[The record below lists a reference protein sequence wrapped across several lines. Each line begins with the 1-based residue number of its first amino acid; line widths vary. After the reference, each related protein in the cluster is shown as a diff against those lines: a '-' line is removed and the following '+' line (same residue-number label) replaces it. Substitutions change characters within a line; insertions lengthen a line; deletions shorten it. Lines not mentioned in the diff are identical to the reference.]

1 MMPVSEKMTPERWRR
16 VETIFQ
22 TALDVAPENRERF
35 LAEACAG
42 DEVLHREVE
51 RLIEGYEAADEFLE
65 QPAVDLKQ
73 IAANELPTLRLED
86 LHGSAHALESGA
98 AVGAYRVIGELG
110 RGGMGAVY
118 LAERADGDFRK
129 LVAVKVVKRGMDTEF
144 VLRRFR
150 HERRALAAL
159 DHPNIAR
166 LLDAGATHDGL
177 PYIIMEYVE
186 GQDIDRYCDERK
198 LSINARLRLFL
209 AVCAGVSHAHRNLI
223 IHRDIKP
230 SNILVTADGTPKLLD
245 FGIAKILNPTLADAP
260 LEHTATALR
269 MLTPDYASPEQ
280 VRGERVTTA
289 SDVYSLGVLLY
300 LLLTGRPPYYF
311 RTHQFGEIA
320 RVVCEQNPLRPSAAI
335 NSAVPVAA
343 NDFETVAATGEASA
357 DRRAANAASGDGQT
371 AGVEARGAAGNETRG
386 AADEARGATG
396 DMPTLDELA
405 RARSSAPDRLRRSLA
420 DDLDNIVLKAL
431 RKEPVRRYASVEQFA
446 EDIERHLEGLPVRA
460 RADTFTYRSRKFVG
474 RNKAGVAAAIGVA
487 LSLVGGLTATTW
499 QWRAAQVQRAR
510 AEAESGRAKRRF
522 EDLRRL
528 THSMMFEMH
537 DAVSNLEGSTTARRL
552 LAQRTLEYLDGL
564 AREASDDPTL
574 QIELF
579 IAYINLGDVQGNPF
593 YPNIGDTAGAL
604 ESYRKAQAIADALDR
619 AAPTDERARR
629 RVWLTHIKI
638 GDMQAFTGDTNGA
651 KESFSRAQAIIEDLA
666 AAHPE
671 NATLQQDLGSS
682 YDRSGNVLLA
692 TGDARAA
699 LDSFRRALAIFREL
713 SAKQP
718 ANDAL
723 RRNVAST
730 YGQIGKAQLGI
741 GALDE
746 SLASYRKLVELN
758 RARFAGD
765 PANAVTRD
773 DLAGSLGALGV
784 AQAEAGDMKGARQS
798 VSEQLEMYREMSV
811 ADPANVK
818 TRTALA
824 DAGERL
830 KKLAR

>member
-1 MMPVSEKMTPERWRR
+1 MMTPERWRR
-16 VETIFQ
+16 VETVFQ

-42 DEVLHREVE
+42 DEVLRREVE
-51 RLIEGYEAADEFLE
+51 CLIEDYEAADEFLE
-65 QPAVDLKQ
+65 QPAIDLKQ
-73 IAANELPTLRLED
+73 IAGNEEPTLRAED
-86 LHGSAHALESGA
+86 MPGNAHGLESGA
-98 AVGAYRVIGELG
+98 RVGAYRVLRELG

-129 LVAVKVVKRGMDTEF
+129 LVAVKVVKRGMDTDF
-144 VLRRFR
+144 VLRRFH

-166 LLDAGATHDGL
+166 LLDAGATDDGL
-177 PYIIMEYVE
+177 PYIIMEHVE

-198 LSINARLRLFL
+198 LSIDARLRLFL
-209 AVCAGVSHAHRNLI
+209 AVCAGVSHAHQSLI

-230 SNILVTADGTPKLLD
+230 SNILVTGDGTPKLLD
-245 FGIAKILNPTLADAP
+245 FGIAKILNPSLADAP
-260 LEHTATALR
+260 FEHTATALR

-300 LLLTGRPPYYF
+300 LLLTGRPPYHF
-311 RTHQFGEIA
+311 RTHRLEEIA

-335 NSAVPVAA
+335 GLTTLATASG
-343 NDFETVAATGEASA
+343 FETARRIGKASD
-357 DRRAANAASGDGQT
+357 DRP
-371 AGVEARGAAGNETRG
+371 NESAPESRQLRN
-386 AADEARGATG
+386 EARGATG
-396 DMPTLDELA
+396 DTPSLDELA

-431 RKEPVRRYASVEQFA
+431 RKEPSRRYASVEQFA

-460 RADTFTYRSRKFVG
+460 RADTFAYRSRKFVG
-474 RNKAGVAAAIGVA
+474 RNKAGIAAAVGVA

-499 QWRAAQVQRAR
+499 QWRVAQVERAR
-510 AEAESGRAKRRF
+510 AEAEGERAKRRF

-537 DAVSNLEGSTTARRL
+537 DAVSNLEGSTSARQL

-564 AREASDDPTL
+564 ARDSGDDPTL
-574 QIELF
+574 LTELV

-593 YPNIGDTAGAL
+593 YPNIGDAAGAL
-604 ESYRKAQAIADALDR
+604 ESYRKAQAIAETLAN
-619 AAPTDERARR
+619 AAPGDERARR
-629 RVWLTHIKI
+629 RLWLTQIKI
-638 GDMQAFTGDTNGA
+638 GDMQSFTGDTDGA
-651 KESFSRAQAIIEDLA
+651 KESFSRAQTTIEELA

-671 NATLQQDLGSS
+671 NVTLRRDLGSS
-682 YDRSGNVLLA
+682 YDRSGNILLA

-699 LDSFRRALAIFREL
+699 LDSFRRALAIFGEL
-713 SAKQP
+713 SAKEP
-718 ANDAL
+718 TNDAL
-723 RRNVAST
+723 RRNVASA
-730 YGQIGKAQLGI
+730 YGKIGSAQLKI
-741 GALDE
+741 GEPGE
-746 SLASYRKLVELN
+746 SLTSYRKLVELN
-758 RARFAGD
+758 RARLAADRG
-765 PANAVTRD
+765 NAVTRD
-773 DLAGSLGALGV
+773 DLAGSLGALGE
-784 AQAEAGDMKGARQS
+784 AQKANGDINGARQS
-798 VSEQLEMYREMSV
+798 LYEQLEIYREMSV

-830 KKLAR
+830 KNLAR

>member
-1 MMPVSEKMTPERWRR
+1 MTPERWRR

-42 DEVLHREVE
+42 DEVLHREVG

-65 QPAVDLKQ
+65 QPAVDLRQ
-73 IAANELPTLRLED
+73 FAADELPTLRLED
-86 LHGSAHALESGA
+86 LPGSAHALESGA

-186 GQDIDRYCDERK
+186 GRDIDRYCDERK

-311 RTHQFGEIA
+311 RTRQFGEIA

-335 NSAVPVAA
+335 NSAVPPAA
-343 NDFETVAATGEASA
+343 SDFETVATTGEARA
-357 DRRAANAASGDGQT
+357 DGRTANAAPGNGQT
-371 AGVEARGAAGNETRG
+371 AGVEARGAT
-386 AADEARGATG
+386 DEARGATG

-431 RKEPVRRYASVEQFA
+431 RKEPARRYASVEQFA
-446 EDIERHLEGLPVRA
+446 EDIERHLDGLPVRA

-499 QWRAAQVQRAR
+499 QWRAAQVERAR
-510 AEAESGRAKRRF
+510 AEAEGGRAKRRF

-537 DAVSNLEGSTTARRL
+537 DAVSNLEGSTTARQL
-552 LAQRTLEYLDGL
+552 LARRTLEYLDGL

-593 YPNIGDTAGAL
+593 YPNIGDAGGAL
-604 ESYRKAQAIADALDR
+604 ESYRKAQAIADALAR
-619 AAPTDERARR
+619 AAPADERARR

-638 GDMQAFTGDTNGA
+638 GDMQVFTGDTNGA
-651 KESFSRAQAIIEDLA
+651 KESFSRAQANIEELA

-671 NATLQQDLGSS
+671 NVTLQQDLGSS

-730 YGQIGKAQLGI
+730 HGQIGKAQLRI

-758 RARFAGD
+758 RARLADD

-784 AQAEAGDMKGARQS
+784 AQAEAGDVSGARQS
-798 VSEQLEMYREMSV
+798 ISEQLEMYREMSV

>member
-1 MMPVSEKMTPERWRR
+1 MQVSEKMTPERWRR

-42 DEVLHREVE
+42 DEVLHREVG

-65 QPAVDLKQ
+65 QPAVDLRQ

-86 LHGSAHALESGA
+86 MHGSAHALESGA

-118 LAERADGDFRK
+118 LAERADDDFRK

-198 LSINARLRLFL
+198 LSIDARLRLFL

-311 RTHQFGEIA
+311 RTRQFAEIA
-320 RVVCEQNPLRPSAAI
+320 RVVCEENPLRPSAAI
-335 NSAVPVAA
+335 NSTVPAA
-343 NDFETVAATGEASA
+343 ASDFETVAAVGEASA
-357 DRRAANAASGDGQT
+357 DGRPANVASGGGQT
-371 AGVEARGAAGNETRG
+371 AGVEARG

-431 RKEPVRRYASVEQFA
+431 RKEPARRYASVEQFA

-499 QWRAAQVQRAR
+499 QWRAAQTQRAR

-537 DAVSNLEGSTTARRL
+537 DAVSIVVGSTTARQL
-552 LAQRTLEYLDGL
+552 LARRTLEYLDGL

-574 QIELF
+574 QTELF

-593 YPNIGDTAGAL
+593 YPNIGDAAGAL
-604 ESYRKAQAIADALDR
+604 ESYRKAQAIADALAR
-619 AAPTDERARR
+619 AAPADERARR

-651 KESFSRAQAIIEDLA
+651 KESFSRAQANIEELA

-671 NATLQQDLGSS
+671 NATLRQDLGSS
-682 YDRSGNVLLA
+682 YDRSGNILLA

-699 LDSFRRALAIFREL
+699 LDSFRRALVIFREL

-730 YGQIGKAQLGI
+730 HGQIGKAQLRI

-758 RARFAGD
+758 RARLADD

-784 AQAEAGDMKGARQS
+784 AQAEAGDLNGARQS

-830 KKLAR
+830 RKLAR

>member
-1 MMPVSEKMTPERWRR
+1 MTPERWRR
-16 VETIFQ
+16 VETVFQ
-22 TALDVAPENRERF
+22 SALDVAPENRERF

-42 DEVLHREVE
+42 DEGLRREVE
-51 RLIEGYEAADEFLE
+51 GLIEGYEAADEFLE

-73 IAANELPTLRLED
+73 IAGNEHPTLLRED
-86 LHGSAHALESGA
+86 ADGSAHGLQSGA
-98 AVGAYRVIGELG
+98 RIGAYRVLGELG

-129 LVAVKVVKRGMDTEF
+129 LVAVKVVKRGMDTDF
-144 VLRRFR
+144 VLRRFQ

-166 LLDAGATHDGL
+166 LLDAGATDDGL
-177 PYIIMEYVE
+177 PYIIMEHVE

-198 LSINARLRLFL
+198 LSVEARLRLFL
-209 AVCAGVSHAHRNLI
+209 AVCAGVSHAHQSLI

-230 SNILVTADGTPKLLD
+230 SNILVTSDGTPKLLD

-260 LEHTATALR
+260 FEHTATALR

-300 LLLTGRPPYYF
+300 LLLTGRPPYQF
-311 RTHQFGEIA
+311 RTHQLEEIA
-320 RVVCEQNPLRPSAAI
+320 RVVCEQNPLRPSVAI
-335 NSAVPVAA
+335 DSTAHADGTGVESAR
-343 NDFETVAATGEASA
+343 ATGEAGV
-357 DRRAANAASGDGQT
+357 DRSMKGAPASLRTDT
-371 AGVEARGAAGNETRG
+371 DARDAPGGSRS
-386 AADEARGATG
+386 
-396 DMPTLDELA
+396 LDDVA

-431 RKEPVRRYASVEQFA
+431 RKEPARRYASVEQFA

-460 RADTFTYRSRKFVG
+460 RADTFTYRSRKFVR
-474 RNKAGVAAAIGVA
+474 RNKAGLAAAVGVA

-499 QWRAAQVQRAR
+499 QWRVAQVERAR
-510 AEAESGRAKRRF
+510 AEAEGERAKSRF

-537 DAVSNLEGSTTARRL
+537 DAVSNLEGSTSARQL
-552 LAQRTLEYLDGL
+552 LAERTLEYLDGL
-564 AREASDDPTL
+564 ARESGDDPTL
-574 QIELF
+574 QTELV

-593 YPNIGDTAGAL
+593 YPNIGDAAGAL
-604 ESYRKAQAIADALDR
+604 ESYRKAQAIAAMLAQ
-619 AAPTDERARR
+619 AAPSDERARR
-629 RVWLTHIKI
+629 RLWLTQIKM

-651 KESFSRAQAIIEDLA
+651 KESFSRAQTNIEELA
-666 AAHPE
+666 AAYPA
-671 NATLQQDLGSS
+671 NVTLRQDLGSS
-682 YDRSGNVLLA
+682 YDRSGNIRLA
-692 TGDARAA
+692 TGDAREA
-699 LDSFRRALAIFREL
+699 LDSFRRALAIFEEL
-713 SAKQP
+713 SAKEP

-730 YGQIGKAQLGI
+730 YGKIGSAQLKI
-741 GALDE
+741 GALNE
-746 SLASYRKLVELN
+746 SLSSYQRLVELN
-758 RARFAGD
+758 RARVADD
-765 PANAVTRD
+765 PGNAVTRD
-773 DLAGSLGALGV
+773 DLAGSIGALGE
-784 AQAEAGDMKGARQS
+784 AQIANGDINGARQS
-798 VSEQLEMYREMSV
+798 LSEQLKMYREMSV

-818 TRTALA
+818 TRNALA

-830 KKLAR
+830 KKLARRT